1 MWFNCFIPASKTW
14 NPAAQGTM
22 VFCVCVTVGCAECCL
37 MFQMRQ
43 MELNIKWVFIA
54 ESTESSHWSENSKC
68 CDETPRGAQLQRLRA
83 FIPKVTRGERAGG
96 THSCRHLTKR
106 DKKANLNNT
115 RRATLTKIKEEE
127 TQQNGGPW
135 LMWHKWTK
143 KDKHRQKLKLTW
155 THKGGWDTQQTEN
168 TPCYETW
175 KYTETGNIKL
185 KINDPQRKS
194 HRLHGP
200 WIGLSPRVTMDCI
213 SRRMWPSPLSAHE
226 HFC

>member
-1 MWFNCFIPASKTW
+1 
-14 NPAAQGTM
+14 M
-22 VFCVCVTVGCAECCL
+22 VFCVTVGRAECCL
-37 MFQMRQ
+37 MFRMRQ

-83 FIPKVTRGERAGG
+83 FIPKVRRGEPVGHTAAGEPQQH
-96 THSCRHLTKR
+96 TESNAYQNKR
-106 DKKANLNNT
+106 GRDAAEQ
-115 RRATLTKIKEEE
+115 RATTNV
-127 TQQNGGPW
+127 TQ
-135 LMWHKWTK
+135 MDK

-155 THKGGWDTQQTEN
+155 THKGGCDTQQTEN
-168 TPCYETW
+168 TSCYETW

-213 SRRMWPSPLSAHE
+213 SRRIWPSPLSAHE